1 MKIAII
7 GTSSQ
12 EWNTAGQYLFGLL
25 GPCIDPE
32 HGAKVWKMPPFVTV
46 DMDNQ
51 VDRNSMMAMAPNLTW
66 INREQERARNM
77 IALGMTAVL
86 HDPAPADPA
95 APPVPPV
102 RLDALAGAMQL
113 APMTILRQIRTTST
127 IVFPGAMF
135 SWVNMR
141 IHTGHGR
148 TLRQG
153 TCQTIKNKSKLKK

>member
-95 APPVPPV
+95 V
-102 RLDALAGAMQL
+102 

>member
-12 EWNTAGQYLFGLL
+12 EWDTSGKYLFALL
-25 GPCIDPE
+25 GSCVDPE

-46 DMDNQ
+46 DMHNQ
-51 VDRNSMMAMAPNLTW
+51 VNRNTMMGMAPNLTW

-95 APPVPPV
+95 PA
-102 RLDALAGAMQL
+102 DASMTAMQL
-113 APMTILRQIRTTST
+113 APMTILRQIRSTST
-127 IVFPGAMF
+127 IVFPGAHF

-148 TLRQG
+148 HLQQG
-153 TCQTIKNKSKLKK
+153 TCQTIKKQE